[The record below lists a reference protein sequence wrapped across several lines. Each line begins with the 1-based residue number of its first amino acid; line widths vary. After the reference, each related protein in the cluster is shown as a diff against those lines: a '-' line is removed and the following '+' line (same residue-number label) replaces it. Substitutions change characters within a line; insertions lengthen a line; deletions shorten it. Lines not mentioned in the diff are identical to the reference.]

1 MHDAQTEIDAA
12 AQAIWQAMLAQP
24 QAILDAQLALASAW
38 SDAAANAFAGA
49 ASVPR
54 EPLIVPDP
62 DDRRWSHAA
71 WTTNPVFE
79 SMKQAYLLST
89 RALLE
94 SVDRAPALDD
104 AGRTRLRFFVKHFC
118 DALSPTNFAFLN
130 PAVIEETARSGGKNF
145 ERGLAH
151 LADDVARNGGRPAL
165 VDRSAFVVGA
175 NVATSRGSVVYRNDL
190 IELIQY
196 EPTTPT
202 VRARPLLVIPPWIN
216 KYYILDLQRHNSFV
230 KFATD
235 HGVQIFVVSWR
246 NPDASHA
253 ATRFE
258 DYLFS
263 GALAAARVV
272 REIAGSRDINELG
285 YCIGGTLTAMQLAYL
300 ARTDAELVHAAT
312 FLATLVDFSQAGD
325 IASLL
330 EPQTVAQIEHDLAA
344 EGVFSAQKMS
354 DAFTS
359 LRANDLVWKVAIDRY
374 LLGKPAP
381 AHDLLFWNADATAM
395 PAAMH
400 AYYLRNMYV
409 RNALATGELTIDG
422 VPIDLGAIANDTYVV
437 APVADHIAPWK
448 SVYKIRDLFGGDVR
462 LRVASG
468 GHIAGIINPPG
479 AAKGGFWS
487 NDGAAE
493 SPETWLAAAD
503 ERVGSWWPNWLQWIL
518 ERSGPAVPRPDGVG
532 SQKYPALEAAPGT
545 YVFG

>member
-1 MHDAQTEIDAA
+1 MHDAKTEIERAA
-12 AQAIWQAMLAQP
+12 AVIWQAMLAQP

-38 SDAAANAFAGA
+38 SDATAQAFTGTA
-49 ASVPR
+49 VPA
-54 EPLIVPDP
+54 EPLVVPAP
-62 DDRRWSHAA
+62 DDRRFAHPA
-71 WTTNPVFE
+71 WTDNPVFDA
-79 SMKQAYLLST
+79 MKQAYLLST
-89 RALLE
+89 RSLLE

-104 AGRTRLRFFVKHFC
+104 AARARLRIFVKHFC

-130 PAVIEETARSGGKNF
+130 PAVIEETARTGGKNF

-151 LADDVARNGGRPAL
+151 LVDDVAHNGGRPAL
-165 VDRSAFVVGA
+165 VDRSAFAVGG
-175 NVATSRGSVVYRNDL
+175 NVATSRGSVVFRNDL

-196 EPTTPT
+196 EPTTPS
-202 VRARPLLVIPPWIN
+202 VRARPLLIVPPWIN
-216 KYYILDLQRHNSFV
+216 KYYILDLQEHNSFV

-235 HGVQIFVVSWR
+235 HGLQTFVVSWR

-253 ATRFE
+253 SVGFE

-263 GALAAARVV
+263 GALAAARVT
-272 REIAGSRDINELG
+272 REIAGSPDVNQLG

-300 ARTDAELVHAAT
+300 AKTDPQLVHAAT

-325 IASLL
+325 LATLL
-330 EPQTVAQIEHDLAA
+330 ETQTVAQIEKDLGA
-344 EGVFSAQKMS
+344 EGIFAAQKMS

-359 LRANDLVWKVAIDRY
+359 LRANDLVWNVAIDRY

-381 AHDLLFWNADATAM
+381 ALDLLFWNADATAM

-409 RNALATGELTIDG
+409 HNALAKGELAVEG
-422 VPIDLGAIANDTYVV
+422 VSIDLGAIANDAYVV

-448 SVYKIRDLFGGDVR
+448 SVYKMRELFGGDVR
-462 LRVASG
+462 LRLGSG

-479 AAKGGFWS
+479 AGKGGYWT
-487 NDGAAE
+487 NDAPAEGAD
-493 SPETWLAAAD
+493 SWLAGASEHA
-503 ERVGSWWPNWLQWIL
+503 GSWWPDWLQWML
-518 ERSGPAVPRPDGVG
+518 ERSGPEVPRPATIG
-532 SQKYPALEAAPGT
+532 SQKYPALEEAPGT